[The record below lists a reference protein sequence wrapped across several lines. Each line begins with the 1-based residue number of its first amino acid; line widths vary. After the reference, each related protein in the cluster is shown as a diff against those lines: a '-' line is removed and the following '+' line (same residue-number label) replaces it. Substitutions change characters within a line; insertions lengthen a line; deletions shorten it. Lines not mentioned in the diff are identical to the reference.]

1 MRSAMAGGTAASLA
15 AGCFVLAMAGCYS
28 YRGVEAVHD
37 LPPGSRARA
46 LLTRS
51 GQESFEMRTGR
62 RSPNPEGRVVGSD
75 SDSLYVVVGSA
86 VLARSGQAFG
96 TGIDTVG
103 IPLGHIAELQRK
115 ELNTRMTAV
124 LAAAGGIA
132 IGAIVVWRFRVAGGS
147 TPPRTVTP
155 PGDAFAP
162 RPVP

>member
-1 MRSAMAGGTAASLA
+1 MMRPVTPGGTAALLVT
-15 AGCFVLAMAGCYS
+15 GCIALMAGCYS
-28 YRGVEAVHD
+28 YRSVEGPGHI
-37 LPPGSRARA
+37 PPGARARA
-46 LLTRS
+46 LLTRP
-51 GQESFEMRTGR
+51 GQESFEIRTGR
-62 RSPNPEGRVVGSD
+62 RSPNPEGEVVGSD

-147 TPPRTVTP
+147 TPTRTVAP
-155 PGDAFAP
+155 PGDAFVP